1 MPKEVYRVMILV
13 SACLCGINCRYSG
26 DSNDC
31 EEVKEL
37 LKDGK
42 AIPVCPEQLG
52 GLETPRLACEIVGGT
67 GKEVL
72 CGKAKVID
80 KDGNDRTLGFVKGAY
95 EVLNIAKMIGSHK
108 AILKAKS
115 PSCGCGKIYDGTFN
129 SNKIAGNGVAA
140 QLLLENGI
148 EVITETEYRVQSTK
162 DSEG

>member
-1 MPKEVYRVMILV
+1 MILV

-26 DSNDC
+26 DSNAC
-31 EEVKEL
+31 EKVKEL
-37 LKDGK
+37 LKNGE

-52 GLETPRLACEIVGGT
+52 GLETPRLACEISGGT

-72 CGKAKVID
+72 HGNAKIID
-80 KDGNDRTLGFVKGAY
+80 KDGNDRTLAFVKGAH
-95 EVLNIAKMIGSHK
+95 EVLNVAKMMGIHK

-129 SNKIAGNGVAA
+129 GNKIDGNGVAA

-148 EVITETEYRVQSTK
+148 EVITEE
-162 DSEG
+162 E